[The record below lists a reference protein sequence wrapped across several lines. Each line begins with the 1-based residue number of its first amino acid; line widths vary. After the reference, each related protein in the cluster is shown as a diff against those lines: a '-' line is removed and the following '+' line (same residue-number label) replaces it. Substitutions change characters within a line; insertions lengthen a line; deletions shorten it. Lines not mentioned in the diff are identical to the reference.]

1 MYLTGSFNV
10 SLAQAALAAPVAVAT
25 VDARSPFLKS
35 EAFRLLGGLY
45 GTAMN
50 DSSEQIDG
58 IKKLGLESLIKAA
71 PEVAK
76 GVADSMKNDD
86 MKKTKRIREILK
98 SAEKLVSF
106 ATNHSISDKGF
117 WETFQSLPLNS
128 FATETESHGVKNA
141 CEKLATEIKAGIES
155 VGVNK
160 QMDVDEPKDSET
172 PKSSGKKKKKK
183 KKGKKR

>member
-1 MYLTGSFNV
+1 MEL
-10 SLAQAALAAPVAVAT
+10 
-25 VDARSPFLKS
+25 
-35 EAFRLLGGLY
+35 
-45 GTAMN
+45 
-50 DSSEQIDG
+50 
-58 IKKLGLESLIKAA
+58 KKLGLESLIKAA